1 VDPQFILKSESTNNL
16 LGPLEHTL
24 DYFSLHTCKT
34 DREKYLTKSLCQ
46 DDFQENNLNRNGVA
60 RSQTIRAKLIEVWVH
75 KLTNRNILYY
85 NIIDLNNLIFN

>member
-1 VDPQFILKSESTNNL
+1 MNNL

-34 DREKYLTKSLCQ
+34 DREKCLTKYLCQ
-46 DDFQENNLNRNGVA
+46 DNFQENNLNRNNPNVVA

-85 NIIDLNNLIFN
+85 NIIDLDNLIFN